1 MAPDEFERSVPAA
14 VDELSALLD
23 AFQGWLEERGVPRV
37 PRDDLVLALDEAFS
51 NAVVHGY
58 ASPGGPG
65 RSDKTACEANRI
77 ECRAAE
83 GDGPVAERAS
93 SPDRVSQVARD
104 SWNPV

>member
-1 MAPDEFERSVPAA
+1 MCP
-14 VDELSALLD
+14 
-23 AFQGWLEERGVPRV
+23 G
-37 PRDDLVLALDEAFS
+37 
-51 NAVVHGY
+51 
-58 ASPGGPG
+58 PGGPG